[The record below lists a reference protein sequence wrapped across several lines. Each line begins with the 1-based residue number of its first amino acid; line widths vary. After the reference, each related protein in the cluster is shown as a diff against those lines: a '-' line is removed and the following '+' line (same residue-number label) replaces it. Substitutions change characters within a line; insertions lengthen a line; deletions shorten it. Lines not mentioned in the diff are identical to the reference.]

1 MTIFTDKRLK
11 HNSPVIAV
19 VHEDTQERTII
30 NIAVPADQN
39 ILTTDEDKVEKNQHL
54 ALEIKR
60 AKVIPIPTGLLGTI
74 SGNGKVWCVRLSLP
88 DIFGSA
94 QLSAILSTA
103 HILRK
108 V

>member
-11 HNSPVIAV
+11 HNRPVIAV

-54 ALEIKR
+54 ALEINPQNHESESNTHPNWFTWNYLGEWKGLVCEVESTRYFWKR
-60 AKVIPIPTGLLGTI
+60 TVVSHP
-74 SGNGKVWCVRLSLP
+74 
-88 DIFGSA
+88 
-94 QLSAILSTA
+94 
-103 HILRK
+103 
-108 V
+108 